1 MAAIN
6 PCLYDQIEISAE
18 STSGKPESVDI
29 RLGVISLRIYEDI
42 FSPTLTAQVFMAVA
56 GEVINGEGLYNGLPV
71 RGGERVSI
79 KIAGNSE
86 GNKGFDFTTP
96 DTYWYVSAVNNYIKQ
111 GNKEIFVMELVSREA
126 VTNETTH
133 LVKKYA
139 TDSKISDVAKDI
151 LENKLKTR
159 KPTDI
164 DDTSN
169 SYGFIGNL
177 KKPFHTL
184 VWLAS
189 KSSPTNNKR
198 LAGFLFFET
207 IKGYKFKGID
217 NLIKDGKKNAT
228 KYIYREDKETDRPS
242 DRDIL
247 QYSISQNTNLLKEM
261 MRGKYST
268 FHMEFNPLD
277 GRFTTVQNATFKLED
292 VQKKV
297 ESLGEP
303 VEIPQL
309 LSDPGVVSVS
319 DMPSRIMTSVSDVG
333 VLSKK
338 ASNQIS
344 SESQSN
350 HPETVLRYNLL
361 FTQVMSM
368 IIPLNTEIS
377 AGDVIQCEF
386 IGDNHAPNIG
396 GYYLIKEI
404 CHHMDGQRSV
414 SSLKLVRDTYGE
426 IVDNG

>member
-18 STSGKPESVDI
+18 STSGDPKSVDI
-29 RLGVISLRIYEDI
+29 RLGVITLRIYEDI
-42 FSPTLTAQVFMAVA
+42 FSPTLTAQVFMAVT
-56 GEVINGEGLYNGLPV
+56 GPVIDDKMLYNGLPV

-86 GNKGFDFTTP
+86 NNDGFDFTTP
-96 DTYWYVSAVNNYIKQ
+96 DTYWYVSAVNNYMKQ
-111 GNKEIFVMELVSREA
+111 ENKEIFVMELVSRESI
-126 VTNETTH
+126 TNETTH

-151 LENKLKTR
+151 LENKLKTK
-159 KPTDI
+159 KPIDV

-169 SYGFIGNL
+169 NYGFIGNL

-189 KSSPTNNKR
+189 KSSPSNNKR

-207 IKGYKFKGID
+207 IKGYKFKAID

-228 KYIYREDKETDRPS
+228 KYVYRNDKDPKKPS
-242 DRDIL
+242 DNDIL

-268 FHMEFNPLD
+268 FQAEFNPLT
-277 GRFTTVQNATFKLED
+277 GRFTTNENATFTLEN

-309 LSDPGVVSVS
+309 LSDPGVVSLS
-319 DMPSRIMTSVSDVG
+319 DMPSRIMTSVADVG
-333 VLSKK
+333 ILSKE
-338 ASNQIS
+338 ASKQRS
-344 SESQSN
+344 SESQAN
-350 HPETVLRYNLL
+350 HPETILRYNLL
-361 FTQVMSM
+361 FTQVMNM

-386 IGDNHAPNIG
+386 IGDQHAPNIG

-414 SSLKLVRDTYGE
+414 SSLKIVRDTYGE